1 MRIQPQFEGV
11 SIVLAGSFN
20 PSIFTPAW
28 FGLNN
33 LLSNSQVSSANL
45 KLAHRDF
52 TEFSLDW
59 LHVTVTMERF
69 TAETTQAP
77 NIRVHDLVFRTF
89 NELLNHTPLK
99 ALGINQLIHFPVE
112 GKKEL
117 DRIGRKLAPLEPWG
131 KWGGELNTVEEFG
144 GLRSLTMSQTTLKE
158 RPMNDQLNVRV
169 EPSERIK
176 QKGGYGVFVEVNDHY
191 TAGNVENA
199 ATSKILMNKL
209 YRYFDESLSRSKM
222 LIDQV
227 MSLSNE

>member
-1 MRIQPQFEGV
+1 MRIQPQSEGV
-11 SIVLAGSFN
+11 SIVLVGNFN

-33 LLSNSQVSSANL
+33 LLSASQVSSADL

-77 NIRVHDLVFRTF
+77 YIRVHDLVFRTF
-89 NELLNHTPLK
+89 NELLNHTPLR
-99 ALGINQLIHFPVE
+99 ALGINQIIHFPVK
-112 GKKEL
+112 GKNEL

-131 KWGGELNTVEEFG
+131 TWGGKLNTVEEFG
-144 GLRSLTMSQTTLKE
+144 GLSSLTMSQMALKE
-158 RPMNDQLNVRV
+158 RPVDDQLNVKV
-169 EPSERIK
+169 EPSQRIK
-176 QKGGYGVFVEVNDHY
+176 QSGGYGVFVEVNDHY

-199 ATSKILMNKL
+199 AASKTLMNKL
-209 YRYFDESLSRSKM
+209 NDFFEESLSRSNI
-222 LIDQV
+222 LIDQL